1 MRRRKCGVYVSLCGS
16 HDPHDL
22 DHGKI
27 QHTPAHRTHFTSVLI
42 LSYAVLATIQ
52 KIICLFST
60 DMGYWM
66 TYFDVF
72 RACQAFVHLGRP
84 FSRCGH
90 HCACSVPFYKLLARP
105 SGKSE
110 LPLSF
115 LTSSCCPLLR
125 ERVKMMV
132 GEPEEMLSRTESRKG
147 LLTMDQRNSSSDL
160 FISISGLIG
169 TSLR

>member
-1 MRRRKCGVYVSLCGS
+1 
-16 HDPHDL
+16 
-22 DHGKI
+22 
-27 QHTPAHRTHFTSVLI
+27 
-42 LSYAVLATIQ
+42 
-52 KIICLFST
+52 
-60 DMGYWM
+60 M